1 MTYCIGIK
9 LDQGLVFCS
18 DSRTNAGADRVST
31 YSKLHRFSIP
41 GDRQIV
47 LLTAGNL
54 ATCQAVIARIDR
66 DLKEDAEANITKAQ
80 YVSEVADYVG
90 NLGLQEQQRYADGG
104 PRAGFNA
111 EATFVLGG
119 QIKGQ
124 PVELY
129 LIYPE
134 GNHITVSDQYP
145 FLQIG
150 ETKYGK
156 PILDRI
162 IRHDTPH
169 ETAMRC
175 ALVSMDSTMR
185 SNATVGPPIELLYY
199 RADSLTEAA
208 LYAQLEESDAYW
220 VSLRQAWD
228 ENIRRAFD
236 DLPPLDPVFRESC
249 EKVSRERAEKKRK
262 KNRKDPPS

>member
-1 MTYCIGIK
+1 MTYCIGIR
-9 LDQGLVFCS
+9 LDEGLVLCS

-41 GDRQIV
+41 GDRQIM
-47 LLTAGNL
+47 LMTAGNL
-54 ATCQAVIARIDR
+54 ATCQAVIAQIDR
-66 DLKEDAEANITKAQ
+66 DLKEEAEPNISKAE
-80 YVSEVADYVG
+80 YVAEVAEYVG
-90 NLGLQEQQRYADGG
+90 KLGLQEQQRFADSG

-111 EATFVLGG
+111 EATFILGG

-162 IRHDTPH
+162 IRRETPH

-199 RADSLTEAA
+199 RTDALTEAA
-208 LYAQLEESDAYW
+208 L
-220 VSLRQAWD
+220 
-228 ENIRRAFD
+228 
-236 DLPPLDPVFRESC
+236 
-249 EKVSRERAEKKRK
+249 
-262 KNRKDPPS
+262 